1 MKKMKIFFILLIS
14 SLIIIQC
21 DNPMAQTVY
30 TSDPAPMVYD
40 DVLYVY
46 TGHDADGATYF
57 EMPDWQLYST
67 TDMQNWENH
76 GTVLSATDFAW
87 ADAGSAWASQ
97 CIERNGKFYYYV
109 TVTNKGGRNIAV
121 AVADSPK
128 GPFKDALGKPLAGP
142 NWDYI
147 DPTVFIDDDD
157 QAYLFWGNPS
167 LYYVKLNKDMISY
180 SGQIVKTDMTQD
192 AFGAG
197 GEGKSLYTEGP
208 WFYKRGQLY
217 YMVYAASGVP
227 ETIAYSTS
235 SNPTGPWKF
244 RGHIMGN
251 KEQGGAFTNHP
262 GVIDYQGKSYFFY
275 HNGRLPGGGGF
286 TRSVAVEEFEYNDDD
301 TIPTIK
307 MSNEGP
313 KQLKNLDPFKKTKAT
328 VMCFE
333 SGVELEKA
341 DNGDVHIAFIE
352 NGDYIKIKGADFKD
366 GAKKFTASVSS
377 DGSGG
382 KIEIRLDK
390 KDGTLVGTCSVS
402 STGGWS
408 EWETVECD
416 VSGASSVHD
425 IYFVFTGDSGYLFNF
440 DWWKFE

>member
-1 MKKMKIFFILLIS
+1 MKITFIFLIS
-14 SLIIIQC
+14 SLIFIIC

-30 TSDPAPMVYD
+30 TSDPAPMIYN

-46 TGHDADGATYF
+46 TGHDADGASYF

-76 GTVLSATDFAW
+76 GTVLSATDFSW

-97 CIERNGKFYYYV
+97 CVERNGKFYYYV

-121 AVADSPK
+121 AVADNPA

-147 DPTVFIDDDD
+147 DPTVFIDTDG

-167 LYYVKLNKDMISY
+167 LYYVKLNDDMISY

-192 AFGAG
+192 AFGVGA
-197 GEGKSLYTEGP
+197 EGKTLYTEGP
-208 WFYKRGQLY
+208 WFYKRGELY

-235 SNPTGPWKF
+235 TNPTGPWKH
-244 RGHIMGN
+244 RGIIMGN

-262 GVIDYQGKSYFFY
+262 GVIDYQGRSYFFY
-275 HNGRLPGGGGF
+275 HNARLPGGGGF
-286 TRSVAVEEFEYNDDD
+286 TRSVAVEEFVYNPDG
-301 TIPTIK
+301 TFPTIT

-313 KQLKNLDPFKKTKAT
+313 RQLKYLDPYQKTKAT
-328 VMCFE
+328 VICFE
-333 SGVELEKA
+333 SGVEVERSE
-341 DNGDVHIAFIE
+341 DGETNVGYIE
-352 NGDYIKIKGADFKD
+352 NGDYIKIKGADFKT
-366 GAKKFTASVSS
+366 GAKKFMVNASS

-382 KIEIRLDK
+382 KLEIRLDR
-390 KDGTLVGTCSVS
+390 KDGKLVGTCEIAK
-402 STGGWS
+402 TGGWKD
-408 EWETVECD
+408 WKTVECD
-416 VSGASSVHD
+416 VSGAESVHD
-425 IYFVFTGDSGYLFNF
+425 IFFVFTGGSGYLFNLK
-440 DWWKFE
+440 WWQFE

>member
-1 MKKMKIFFILLIS
+1 MKITFIFLIS
-14 SLIIIQC
+14 SLIFIIC

-30 TSDPAPMVYD
+30 TSDPAPMIYN

-46 TGHDADGATYF
+46 TGHDADGASYF

-76 GTVLSATDFAW
+76 GTVLSATDFSW

-97 CIERNGKFYYYV
+97 CVERNGKFYYYV

-121 AVADSPK
+121 GVADNPA

-147 DPTVFIDDDD
+147 DPTVFIDTDG

-167 LYYVKLNKDMISY
+167 LYYVKLNDDMISY

-192 AFGAG
+192 AFGVGA
-197 GEGKSLYTEGP
+197 EGKTLYTEGP
-208 WFYKRGQLY
+208 WFYKRGELY

-235 SNPTGPWKF
+235 TNPTGPWKH
-244 RGHIMGN
+244 RGIIMGN

-262 GVIDYQGKSYFFY
+262 GVIDYQGRSYFFY
-275 HNGRLPGGGGF
+275 HNARLPGGGGF
-286 TRSVAVEEFEYNDDD
+286 TRSVAVEEFVYNPDG
-301 TIPTIK
+301 TFPTIT

-313 KQLKNLDPFKKTKAT
+313 RQLKYLDPYQKTKAT
-328 VMCFE
+328 VICFE
-333 SGVELEKA
+333 SGVEVERS
-341 DNGDVHIAFIE
+341 E
-352 NGDYIKIKGADFKD
+352 D
-366 GAKKFTASVSS
+366 G
-377 DGSGG
+377 
-382 KIEIRLDK
+382 
-390 KDGTLVGTCSVS
+390 
-402 STGGWS
+402 
-408 EWETVECD
+408 ETM
-416 VSGASSVHD
+416 
-425 IYFVFTGDSGYLFNF
+425 
-440 DWWKFE
+440 